1 MAARSRGV
9 IERARA
15 TEDVAERIRVHVGG
29 LRDLRYRMPPVNGV
43 LLRQV
48 PDSEVLMALC
58 PTRGGSMTSG
68 PGTPGG
74 TTECPAIFFRDAAE
88 FLAQHG
94 APGRT

>member
-29 LRDLRYRMPPVNGV
+29 LRDLQYRMPPVNGV

-58 PTRGGSMTSG
+58 PTRGGMTSG

>member
-29 LRDLRYRMPPVNGV
+29 LRDLQYRMPPVNGV

-58 PTRGGSMTSG
+58 PTRGEHDLG
-68 PGTPGG
+68 PRHSRRHDRVPGDLL
-74 TTECPAIFFRDAAE
+74 P
-88 FLAQHG
+88 
-94 APGRT
+94 